1 MAIMGI
7 FAVILIIAIPIVI
20 IVGIVMAI
28 VKKGKSE
35 KDSESFEKIVRT
47 LYTYLLVIGF
57 LGGIIT
63 GVVSA
68 VNTGVDYFLPEEKEK
83 TEYVQHNDYDYKY
96 NEVLNEE
103 LNNERRKNETAVNM
117 YTSFATVAICTP
129 MFIYHLKLTKKDK

>member
-1 MAIMGI
+1 MAIIGI
-7 FAVILIIAIPIVI
+7 FGVILLIAIPIVI
-20 IVGIVMAI
+20 VVGIVMAI

-35 KDSESFEKIVRT
+35 TDSEDFEKIVRT

-68 VNTGVDYFLPEEKEK
+68 VNTGVDYFLPEEKEIIEPAK
-83 TEYVQHNDYDYKY
+83 YNEYDYKH
-96 NEVLNEE
+96 NEILNEE
-103 LNNERRKNETAVNM
+103 LNNERRKNENVVNM

-129 MFIYHLKLTKKDK
+129 MFIYHLKLTKKDR